1 MTRPVAR
8 SAAGGEGD
16 DGTVTTG
23 VAALW
28 SARNSL
34 RILVKRDLA
43 VKYQQSVLGYLWS
56 LIEPLGMGLI
66 YWFVFGVL
74 YSGATRGHL
83 GDAAGSYPLFL
94 ITGIFAWMWASSALT
109 EATNAL
115 TGQARLITTMNVP
128 RQVFPIGRVTGRFAE
143 YAAGL
148 PILAAIA
155 AVYATHGQ
163 IHVGWTLLA
172 LPLAVS
178 VQFVLLTGIALL
190 LSALNVLM
198 RDIERFMR
206 LIIRVLFY
214 ATPIIYPLALV
225 RDSGMPAWVKV
236 AYELNPLVGIFQ
248 LHHSIWYPD
257 EFPDARLLA
266 VTVLGS
272 LLVLGLGWWS
282 FRRLEPAV
290 LKEL

>member
-1 MTRPVAR
+1 MT
-8 SAAGGEGD
+8 S
-16 DGTVTTG
+16 G

-28 SARNSL
+28 SHRTSL
-34 RILVKRDLA
+34 RILVRRDLA

-56 LIEPLGMGLI
+56 LIEPLSMGAI
-66 YWFVFGVL
+66 YWFVFGIL
-74 YSGATRGHL
+74 YSRDTNRHL
-83 GDAAGSYPLFL
+83 GDAADSYPLFL
-94 ITGIFAWMWASSALT
+94 LTGIFAWMWTSSALS

-148 PILAAIA
+148 PILLAVAVWYAASGR
-155 AVYATHGQ
+155 VEL
-163 IHVGWTLLA
+163 GWSLLA
-172 LPLAVS
+172 LPLAVA
-178 VQFVLLTGIALL
+178 VQAVLLVGLALL
-190 LSALNVLM
+190 LSAVNVLM
-198 RDIERFMR
+198 RDVERFMR
-206 LIIRVLFY
+206 LVIRVLFY
-214 ATPIIYPLALV
+214 ATPIIYPLSLV
-225 RDSGMPAWVKV
+225 RDADLPGWLKV

-248 LHHSIWYPD
+248 LHHAVWYPD

-266 VTVLGS
+266 TAVGVS
-272 LLVLGLGWWS
+272 LLVLAAGWWS

>member
-1 MTRPVAR
+1 MT
-8 SAAGGEGD
+8 S
-16 DGTVTTG
+16 G
-23 VAALW
+23 VATLW
-28 SARNSL
+28 SHRNSL
-34 RILVKRDLA
+34 RILVRRDLA
-43 VKYQQSVLGYLWS
+43 VKYQQSVLGYVWS
-56 LIEPLGMGLI
+56 LIEPLGMGAI

-74 YSGATRGHL
+74 YSRDTGRHL
-83 GDAAGSYPLFL
+83 GEAAESYPLFL
-94 ITGIFAWMWASSALT
+94 ITGIFAWMWTSSALS

-115 TGQARLITTMNVP
+115 TGQSRLITTMNVP

-155 AVYATHGQ
+155 AVYAAHGQ

>member
-1 MTRPVAR
+1 
-8 SAAGGEGD
+8 
-16 DGTVTTG
+16 VTSG
-23 VAALW
+23 VGALW

-56 LIEPLGMGLI
+56 LIEPLGMGAI

-74 YSGATRGHL
+74 YSGATRRHL

-94 ITGIFAWMWASSALT
+94 ITGIFAWMWASSAIN

-115 TGQARLITTMNVP
+115 TGQARLITTMNLP

-148 PILAAIA
+148 PILVGIA
-155 AVYATHGQ
+155 AVYAAHGK
-163 IHVGWTLLA
+163 IHPGWSVLA
-172 LPLAVS
+172 LPLAVT
-178 VQFVLLTGIALL
+178 VQLVLLVGIALL
-190 LSALNVLM
+190 LSAWNVLM

-214 ATPIIYPLALV
+214 ATPIIYPLSLV
-225 RDSGMPAWVKV
+225 RDSGMPGWLKL

-248 LHHSIWYPD
+248 LHHAIWYPD

-266 VTVLGS
+266 TTVLGS
-272 LLVLGLGWWS
+272 LLVLAFGWWS

>member
-1 MTRPVAR
+1 
-8 SAAGGEGD
+8 
-16 DGTVTTG
+16 VTTG

-74 YSGATRGHL
+74 YSGATRRHL

-94 ITGIFAWMWASSALT
+94 ITGIFAWMWASSAIN

-148 PILAAIA
+148 PILFGIAAI
-155 AVYATHGQ
+155 YAWHGK
-163 IHVGWTLLA
+163 IHLGWSLLA
-172 LPLAVS
+172 LPLAVA
-178 VQFVLLTGIALL
+178 VQLVLLVGISLL
-190 LSALNVLM
+190 LSAFNVLM

-206 LIIRVLFY
+206 LIIRLLFY
-214 ATPIIYPLALV
+214 ATPIIYPLSLV
-225 RDSGMPAWVKV
+225 RDSGMPTWVKV

-266 VTVLGS
+266 TTVLGS
-272 LLVLGLGWWS
+272 LLVLAAGWWS

>member
-1 MTRPVAR
+1 M
-8 SAAGGEGD
+8 
-16 DGTVTTG
+16 TTG

-74 YSGATRGHL
+74 YSGATRRHL

-94 ITGIFAWMWASSALT
+94 ITGIFAWMWASSAIN

-148 PILAAIA
+148 PILLGIAAI
-155 AVYATHGQ
+155 YAWHGR
-163 IHVGWTLLA
+163 IHPGWSLLA
-172 LPLAVS
+172 LPLAVA
-178 VQFVLLTGIALL
+178 VQLVLLVGISLL
-190 LSALNVLM
+190 LSAFNVLM

-206 LIIRVLFY
+206 LIIRLLFY
-214 ATPIIYPLALV
+214 ATPIIYPLSLV
-225 RDSGMPAWVKV
+225 RESGMPTWVKV

-257 EFPDARLLA
+257 EFPDARLL
-266 VTVLGS
+266 VSTVLGS
-272 LLVLGLGWWS
+272 LLVLAAGWWA

>member
-1 MTRPVAR
+1 MT
-8 SAAGGEGD
+8 S
-16 DGTVTTG
+16 G
-23 VAALW
+23 VGALW

-56 LIEPLGMGLI
+56 LIEPLGMGAI

-74 YSGATRGHL
+74 YSGATRRHL

-94 ITGIFAWMWASSALT
+94 VTGIFAWMWASSAMN

-148 PILAAIA
+148 PILVGIA
-155 AVYATHGQ
+155 AVYAAHGK
-163 IHVGWTLLA
+163 IHPGWSLLA
-172 LPLAVS
+172 LPLAVA
-178 VQFVLLTGIALL
+178 VQLVLLVGIALL
-190 LSALNVLM
+190 LSAWNVLM

-214 ATPIIYPLALV
+214 ATPIIYPLSLV
-225 RDSGMPAWVKV
+225 RDSGMPTWVKL

-248 LHHSIWYPD
+248 LHHAIWYPD

-266 VTVLGS
+266 TTVLGS
-272 LLVLGLGWWS
+272 LLVLTFGWWS

>member
-1 MTRPVAR
+1 MTA
-8 SAAGGEGD
+8 
-16 DGTVTTG
+16 G
-23 VAALW
+23 VAAIW
-28 SARNSL
+28 SHRNSL

-43 VKYQQSVLGYLWS
+43 VKYQQSALGYLWS
-56 LIEPLGMGLI
+56 LIEPLGMGAI
-66 YWFVFGVL
+66 YWFVFGLL
-74 YSGATRGHL
+74 YSGDTTRHL
-83 GDAAGSYPLFL
+83 GDASGSYPLFL
-94 ITGIFAWMWASSALT
+94 ATGIFAWMWTNAAIA

-115 TGQARLITTMNVP
+115 TGQARLITTMNLP

-143 YAAGL
+143 YLAGL
-148 PILAAIA
+148 PVLATVA
-155 AVYATHGQ
+155 AVYAVQGR
-163 IHVGWTLLA
+163 IAPGWSLLA
-172 LPLAVS
+172 LPLAVT
-178 VQFVLLTGIALL
+178 VQAVLLTGVALL

-206 LIIRVLFY
+206 LVIRVLFY

-225 RDSGMPAWVKV
+225 RDSALPGWIKV

-248 LHHSIWYPD
+248 LHHAVWYPD

-266 VTVLGS
+266 VSVTGS
-272 LLVLGLGWWS
+272 VGVLLVGWWV

>member
-1 MTRPVAR
+1 
-8 SAAGGEGD
+8 
-16 DGTVTTG
+16 VTSG
-23 VAALW
+23 VGALW

-56 LIEPLGMGLI
+56 LIEPLGMGAI

-74 YSGATRGHL
+74 YSGATRRHL
-83 GDAAGSYPLFL
+83 GDAAESYPLFL
-94 ITGIFAWMWASSALT
+94 ITGIFAWMWASSALN

-128 RQVFPIGRVTGRFAE
+128 RQVFPIGRVAGRFAE

-148 PILAAIA
+148 PILIAIA
-155 AVYATHGQ
+155 AVYAAHGKV
-163 IHVGWTLLA
+163 HPGWSLLA
-172 LPLAVS
+172 LPLAVA
-178 VQFVLLTGIALL
+178 VQLVLLVGVALL
-190 LSALNVLM
+190 LSAWNVLM

-214 ATPIIYPLALV
+214 ATPIIYPLSLV
-225 RDSGMPAWVKV
+225 RDSGMATWLKV
-236 AYELNPLVGIFQ
+236 TYELNPLVGIFQ
-248 LHHSIWYPD
+248 LHHAIWYPD

-266 VTVLGS
+266 TTVLGS
-272 LLVLGLGWWS
+272 LLVLTVGWWS